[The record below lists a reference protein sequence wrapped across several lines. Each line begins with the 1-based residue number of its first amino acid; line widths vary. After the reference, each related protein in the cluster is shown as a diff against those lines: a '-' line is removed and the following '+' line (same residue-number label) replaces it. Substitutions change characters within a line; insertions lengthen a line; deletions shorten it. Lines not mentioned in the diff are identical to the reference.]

1 MPMETRPAIFRAL
14 RHRDYR
20 LYFWGQ
26 AVSLVGTWLQQAA
39 LVWLAY
45 DLTGLSTWTGLVSM
59 ATILPTAFLAPF
71 SGWLA
76 DLFAKKRIVQLAQ
89 TGMLIQAAS
98 LAILV
103 WAGQATPERLVLWS
117 LFAGLLQAIDL
128 PTRLS
133 FIKELTGPED
143 LANAVALNSMQFNL
157 ARALGPA
164 LAAGLLALVGP
175 ACCFALNALSYAAV
189 LAVLWAMRARG
200 ETMEGTVARGGIW
213 EGARFALNHPPVGR
227 LLVLVSL
234 VALAGWPVL
243 SLLPQVAVQ
252 RLGWH
257 EAGYGTLLSAVGV
270 GAVLSSLLVA
280 RRGFSASPWVY
291 LRTGIVI
298 AALGELV
305 LAHAPVG
312 WCGMAGAFLLGMGL
326 ILFIPTAQGVVQMAA
341 VDGVRGRVMALW
353 TMGMSLA
360 TPIGNA
366 VTGPLADRYG
376 VSMVLT
382 GMAGLMVCLLAGT
395 ARKRNG
401 AEW

>member
-1 MPMETRPAIFRAL
+1 METRPVIFRAL

-200 ETMEGTVARGGIW
+200 ETMEGTFARGGIW
-213 EGARFALNHPPVGR
+213 EGVRFALNHPPVGR

-353 TMGMSLA
+353 T
-360 TPIGNA
+360 
-366 VTGPLADRYG
+366 
-376 VSMVLT
+376 
-382 GMAGLMVCLLAGT
+382 
-395 ARKRNG
+395 
-401 AEW
+401 

>member
-1 MPMETRPAIFRAL
+1 METCPAIFRAL

-213 EGARFALNHPPVGR
+213 EGVRFALNHPPVGR

-382 GMAGLMVCLLAGT
+382 GMAGMMVCLLAGT

>member
-1 MPMETRPAIFRAL
+1 METRPAIFRAL

-252 RLGWH
+252 RLAWH

>member
-1 MPMETRPAIFRAL
+1 METRPAIFRAL

-213 EGARFALNHPPVGR
+213 EGVRFALNHPPVGR

-312 WCGMAGAFLLGMGL
+312 WCGMVGAFLLGMGL

-382 GMAGLMVCLLAGT
+382 AMAGLMVCLLAGT

>member
-1 MPMETRPAIFRAL
+1 METRPAIFRAL

-45 DLTGLSTWTGLVSM
+45 DLTGLSTWTGLVGM

-305 LAHAPVG
+305 LAHAPAG

-382 GMAGLMVCLLAGT
+382 GMAGMMVCLLAGT

>member
-1 MPMETRPAIFRAL
+1 METRPAIFRAL

-280 RRGFSASPWVY
+280 RRGFSASPLVY

-305 LAHAPVG
+305 LAHAPAG

>member
-305 LAHAPVG
+305 LAHAPAG

>member
-1 MPMETRPAIFRAL
+1 METRPVIFRAL

-305 LAHAPVG
+305 LAHAPAG

-360 TPIGNA
+360 TPIGDA

>member
-1 MPMETRPAIFRAL
+1 METRPVIFRAL

-305 LAHAPVG
+305 LAHAPAG

>member
-1 MPMETRPAIFRAL
+1 METRPAIFRAL

>member
-1 MPMETRPAIFRAL
+1 METCPAIFRAL

-103 WAGQATPERLVLWS
+103 WSGQATPERLVLWS

-213 EGARFALNHPPVGR
+213 EGVRFALNHPPVGR

-298 AALGELV
+298 ATLGELV

>member
-1 MPMETRPAIFRAL
+1 METRPVIFRAL

-382 GMAGLMVCLLAGT
+382 GMAGMMVCLLAGT

>member
-1 MPMETRPAIFRAL
+1 METRPAIFRAL

-305 LAHAPVG
+305 LAHAPAG

-382 GMAGLMVCLLAGT
+382 GMAGMMVCLLAGT

>member
-382 GMAGLMVCLLAGT
+382 GMAGMMVCLLAGT

>member
-1 MPMETRPAIFRAL
+1 METRPAIFRAL

-164 LAAGLLALVGP
+164 LAAGGVGFGGAGMLLRIERPQLCGGFGRAVGDARAGRNNGGHGCPWGNLGGGPIRVESSAGGTIAGFGLPCRLGRVAGLIAAAPGGGP
-175 ACCFALNALSYAAV
+175 AV
-189 LAVLWAMRARG
+189 GLA
-200 ETMEGTVARGGIW
+200 
-213 EGARFALNHPPVGR
+213 
-227 LLVLVSL
+227 
-234 VALAGWPVL
+234 
-243 SLLPQVAVQ
+243 
-252 RLGWH
+252 
-257 EAGYGTLLSAVGV
+257 
-270 GAVLSSLLVA
+270 
-280 RRGFSASPWVY
+280 
-291 LRTGIVI
+291 
-298 AALGELV
+298 
-305 LAHAPVG
+305 
-312 WCGMAGAFLLGMGL
+312 
-326 ILFIPTAQGVVQMAA
+326 
-341 VDGVRGRVMALW
+341 
-353 TMGMSLA
+353 
-360 TPIGNA
+360 
-366 VTGPLADRYG
+366 
-376 VSMVLT
+376 
-382 GMAGLMVCLLAGT
+382 
-395 ARKRNG
+395 
-401 AEW
+401 

>member
-1 MPMETRPAIFRAL
+1 MPMETRPVIFRAL

-103 WAGQATPERLVLWS
+103 WSGQATPERLVLWS

-200 ETMEGTVARGGIW
+200 ETMEGTFARGGIW
-213 EGARFALNHPPVGR
+213 EGVRFALNHPPVGR

-326 ILFIPTAQGVVQMAA
+326 ILFTPTAQGVVQMAA

>member
-1 MPMETRPAIFRAL
+1 METRPVIFRAL

-103 WAGQATPERLVLWS
+103 WSGQATPERLVLWS

-213 EGARFALNHPPVGR
+213 EGVRFALNHPPVGR

-298 AALGELV
+298 ATLGELV

>member
-1 MPMETRPAIFRAL
+1 METRPAIFRAL

-280 RRGFSASPWVY
+280 QRGFSASPWVY

>member
-1 MPMETRPAIFRAL
+1 MENRSGIFQAL

-26 AVSLVGTWLQQAA
+26 AISLVGTWLQQAA
-39 LVWLAY
+39 LVWLAFE
-45 DLTGLSTWTGLVSM
+45 LTGLSAWTGLVSI
-59 ATILPTAFLAPF
+59 ATILPTAVIAPF

-76 DLFAKKRIVQLAQ
+76 DRFTKKRIVQLAQ
-89 TGMLIQAAS
+89 TGMLLQAAT
-98 LAILV
+98 LAIMV
-103 WAGQATPERLVLWS
+103 WAGEATAERLVLWS
-117 LFAGLLQAIDL
+117 LFAGILQAIDL

-175 ACCFALNALSYAAV
+175 AWCFAINSLSYAAV
-189 LAVLWAMRARG
+189 LASLWAMRAKG
-200 ETMEGTVARGGIW
+200 ETSAGPGVRGGVW
-213 EGARFALNHPPVGR
+213 EGIRFAGSHPPVGR

-252 RLGWH
+252 RLGWQ
-257 EAGYGTLLSAVGV
+257 EAGYGTLLSSVGV

-280 RRGFSASPWVY
+280 RRGFSTSPWLF
-291 LRTGIVI
+291 LRAGILI
-298 AALGELV
+298 ACLGELI
-305 LAHAPVG
+305 LAHAPFG
-312 WCGMAGAFLLGMGL
+312 WCGMAGAFFLGMGL

-341 VDGVRGRVMALW
+341 ADSVRGRVMALW
-353 TMGMSLA
+353 TMGMGLA
-360 TPIGNA
+360 TPVGNA
-366 VTGPLADRYG
+366 ITGPLADRYG
-376 VSMVLT
+376 VSLVLT

-395 ARKRNG
+395 RRQ
-401 AEW
+401 

>member
-1 MPMETRPAIFRAL
+1 MPMETRPVIFRAL

-305 LAHAPVG
+305 LAHAPAG

>member
-1 MPMETRPAIFRAL
+1 METCPAIFRAL

>member
-1 MPMETRPAIFRAL
+1 METRPATFRAL

>member
-1 MPMETRPAIFRAL
+1 METRPAIFRAL
-14 RHRDYR
+14 RHRDYL

-298 AALGELV
+298 AAFGELV

-382 GMAGLMVCLLAGT
+382 GMAGMMVCLLAGT

>member
-1 MPMETRPAIFRAL
+1 M
-14 RHRDYR
+14 
-20 LYFWGQ
+20 
-26 AVSLVGTWLQQAA
+26 
-39 LVWLAY
+39 
-45 DLTGLSTWTGLVSM
+45 
-59 ATILPTAFLAPF
+59 
-71 SGWLA
+71 
-76 DLFAKKRIVQLAQ
+76 
-89 TGMLIQAAS
+89 
-98 LAILV
+98 
-103 WAGQATPERLVLWS
+103 
-117 LFAGLLQAIDL
+117 
-128 PTRLS
+128 
-133 FIKELTGPED
+133 
-143 LANAVALNSMQFNL
+143 
-157 ARALGPA
+157 
-164 LAAGLLALVGP
+164 AAGLLALVGP

-213 EGARFALNHPPVGR
+213 EGVRFALNHPPVGR

>member
-1 MPMETRPAIFRAL
+1 METRPVIFRAL

>member
-1 MPMETRPAIFRAL
+1 METRPAIFRAL

-305 LAHAPVG
+305 LAHAPAG

>member
-1 MPMETRPAIFRAL
+1 METRPVIFRAL

-305 LAHAPVG
+305 LAHAPAG

-382 GMAGLMVCLLAGT
+382 GMAAMMICLLAGT

>member
-1 MPMETRPAIFRAL
+1 METRPVIFRAL

-200 ETMEGTVARGGIW
+200 ETMEGTFARGGIW
-213 EGARFALNHPPVGR
+213 EGVRFALNHPPVGR

-326 ILFIPTAQGVVQMAA
+326 ILFTPTAQGVVQMAA

>member
-1 MPMETRPAIFRAL
+1 METRPAIFRAL

-305 LAHAPVG
+305 LAHAPAG

-382 GMAGLMVCLLAGT
+382 GMAAMMICLLAGT

>member
-1 MPMETRPAIFRAL
+1 METRPVIFRAL

-213 EGARFALNHPPVGR
+213 EGVRFALNHPPVGR

-326 ILFIPTAQGVVQMAA
+326 ILFTPTAQGVVQMAA